1 MRSLLRPLPSFMLTE
16 IREQPSRIA
25 SAKLMRSVVCV
36 CVCVAMQLQ
45 LQLTSSF
52 VENIELPS
60 RNKNGD
66 SVA

>member
-1 MRSLLRPLPSFMLTE
+1 MRSLLRPLPSFILTE
-16 IREQPSRIA
+16 IREQPSHIA
-25 SAKLMRSVVCV
+25 SAKLVRSVL

-45 LQLTSSF
+45 QQLTSSF